1 MVLYL
6 WVLKFVNKIS
16 KIMPNVGLFRPKIF
30 VAQVK
35 NAFWSNFQLVNG
47 QKNLCTMRIHR

>member
-16 KIMPNVGLFRPKIF
+16 KIMVNMGIFRPKTL

-47 QKNLCTMRIHR
+47 QKNLSTMRIHR